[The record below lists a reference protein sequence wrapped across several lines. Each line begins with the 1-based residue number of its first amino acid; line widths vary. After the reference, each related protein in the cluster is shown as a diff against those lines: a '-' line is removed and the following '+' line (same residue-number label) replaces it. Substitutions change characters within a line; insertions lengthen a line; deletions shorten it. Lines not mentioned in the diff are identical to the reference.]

1 MADRTPEE
9 QARYDIEAARLKA
22 ERQRQKD
29 SAKQHLHD
37 GVDDAIRVLR
47 RVKKRG
53 DDQTSIAT
61 DLRAAE
67 LAIKSAKDGLRR
79 MGWS

>member
-9 QARYDIEAARLKA
+9 QARYDLEAERLKA
-22 ERQRQKD
+22 ERARTKAA
-29 SAKQHLHD
+29 AKSHLHD

-53 DDQTSIAT
+53 DDTDSIYT